1 VTKGG
6 VIIFDSDVC
15 NMSSQ
20 SMLEMATHICRWLT
34 MVRVL
39 LGLKLCPYTV
49 ALRYDTMQYTIFM
62 CTQKLAN
69 RHLNLPHGTKKQT
82 E

>member
-1 VTKGG
+1 
-6 VIIFDSDVC
+6 
-15 NMSSQ
+15 MSSQ
-20 SMLEMATHICRWLT
+20 SMLEMTTHTCQWLT
-34 MVRVL
+34 MVKVL
-39 LGLKLCPYTV
+39 PCLRLCPYTV

-69 RHLNLPHGTKKQT
+69 RKLNLPHGTKKQT